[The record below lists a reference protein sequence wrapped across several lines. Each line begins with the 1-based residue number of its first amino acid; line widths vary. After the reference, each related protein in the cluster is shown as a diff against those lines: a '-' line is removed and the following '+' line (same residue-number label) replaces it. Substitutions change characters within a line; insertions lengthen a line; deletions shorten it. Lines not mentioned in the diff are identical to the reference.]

1 MPKNKA
7 KHPLVKVVAKV
18 IAEQGLLHNERPV
31 IVAVSGGA
39 DSVALLACLLE
50 LGYECVA
57 AHCNFHLRGEES
69 MRDMH
74 FVESLSQQ
82 LSVDLHIRDFDVD
95 ERMKATGESVEM
107 ACRELRYAWFNDL
120 LEKNYAQAIAVGHHR
135 EDNVET
141 FMLNLLRST
150 GIAGLTGM
158 RYRNGLVIRPML
170 DCTRAEI
177 EDYLKYKSLDFI
189 VDSSNNSNDYKR
201 NKIRNVLLPMLEKL
215 SPGAMDAV
223 VKTMANLNDNR
234 EVYDDVVKATYD
246 KYYDSDKQTINVAEL
261 VAAEPR
267 ARILLYEIL
276 RQNGFNMTQVD
287 NILAAGDASGLTF
300 DAPSGVRAELSRGV
314 LHITSH
320 ITDLHDDEVEV
331 SLNQSIV
338 NPIGIEI
345 TTHQIAE
352 FKPERDAAVMYLDSA
367 ALDGNPRWTIR
378 PWRRGDRIAPF
389 GLPGTKLLSDVFA
402 DAKLTQAQKRDV
414 RVLTRDGVIVWVIG
428 LRASKH
434 FAVTKSTTSYLQLR
448 CLIKN
453 NL

>member
-1 MPKNKA
+1 LKSKA
-7 KHPLVKVVAKV
+7 KHPFVSAVAKV
-18 IAEQGLLHNERPV
+18 IAEHGLLHKERPV

-57 AHCNFHLRGEES
+57 AHCNYHLRGEES

-74 FVESLSQQ
+74 FVESLSQR
-82 LSVDLHIRDFDVD
+82 LAVDLHIRDFDVA

-141 FMLNLLRST
+141 FMLNLLRGT

-170 DCTRAEI
+170 DRTRAEI
-177 EDYLKYKSLDFI
+177 EDYLKSKSLDFI

-201 NKIRNVLLPMLEKL
+201 NKIRNVLLPMLEEL
-215 SPGAMDAV
+215 SPGAMEAV

-234 EVYDDVVKATYD
+234 EVYDDVVKTTFS
-246 KYYDSDKQTINVAEL
+246 KYYDNEKQTINVAEL
-261 VAAEPR
+261 VQNESH
-267 ARILLYEIL
+267 ARVLLFEIL
-276 RQNGFNMTQVD
+276 RQYGFNMTQVD

-300 DAPSGVRAELSRGV
+300 EAPAGVRAELSRGL

-320 ITDLHDDEVEV
+320 ITDLREDEVEV
-331 SLNQSIV
+331 SLAQSIV
-338 NPIGIEI
+338 NPIGIEV
-345 TTHQIAE
+345 TQHQIAE
-352 FKPERDAAVMYLDSA
+352 FKPERDTNVIYLDSR
-367 ALDGNPRWTIR
+367 ALDGNPHWTIR

-389 GLPGTKLLSDVFA
+389 GLSGTKLLSDIFA
-402 DAKLTQAQKRDV
+402 DAKLTQAQKREV

-428 LRASKH
+428 IRASKH
-434 FAVTKSTTSYLQLR
+434 FAVSKTTTSYLKLR